1 VKPDQQ
7 TLIDEYMSHA
17 PALYGYAHAR
27 IRDHHLAEDL
37 VQDCLIAAWKSRD
50 SYQGGSTVL
59 TWLTGILRHKL
70 LDYHRSSARRPVES
84 FDEREEKNASVDGL
98 FNESGDWN
106 IDPNHGMAAMMQSPA
121 KAAQNAD
128 LRKWIAFCM
137 EKLPERLFRLFTARE
152 VDDLSVAEAA
162 KAAGV
167 TEGSAAVLLTRT
179 RQTLRLCLQESLN
192 R

>member
-1 VKPDQQ
+1 
-7 TLIDEYMSHA
+7 
-17 PALYGYAHAR
+17 
-27 IRDHHLAEDL
+27 
-37 VQDCLIAAWKSRD
+37 
-50 SYQGGSTVL
+50 
-59 TWLTGILRHKL
+59 
-70 LDYHRSSARRPVES
+70 
-84 FDEREEKNASVDGL
+84 
-98 FNESGDWN
+98 
-106 IDPNHGMAAMMQSPA
+106 MQSPA

-162 KAAGV
+162 KVAGV